1 MLASGRF
8 LYSSVVCLI
17 KTFKKFS
24 LFLIVIS
31 LGLPAY
37 SDVVKPAL
45 VEISV
50 FSDGRVGIEIRT
62 SIEALLTGI
71 DGRYQ
76 NTQDAPNSEK
86 YDALRMLGSDELREQ
101 FTPFHTTLV
110 GGVNLLADGVSI
122 PLQMGVIDIAPP
134 GYTKVPRAS
143 VIRLVGTVP
152 GGSTSLRWYYP
163 PRFGDQAVR
172 VRQVDE
178 ERGEY
183 HWSSYQWIKDD
194 KLSEPFSLTEVFAK
208 PTFWSVGSSYL
219 NAGFLHIVPKGLD
232 HVLFILGVFLITMR
246 LRPLLIQI
254 TMFTV
259 AHSLTLSLGVLGYV
273 NIPPQVVEPLIA
285 LSIAYVAFENLA
297 SDRLSRFR
305 LPVIFG
311 FGLLHGLGFA
321 SVLAEFG
328 LPEGLYFAALFW
340 FNVGVEFAQ
349 IGLLVA
355 AYLGITVW
363 FSCPEA
369 YRRYVV
375 LPGSLVI
382 GGVGTY
388 WMAERIFYF
397 YFS

>member
-8 LYSSVVCLI
+8 LYLSVVCLI
-17 KTFKKFS
+17 KPVKKLS

-31 LGLPAY
+31 LCLPAY

-62 SIEALLTGI
+62 SVEALLTGI

-86 YDALRMLGSDELREQ
+86 YDALRVLGSDELREQ
-101 FTPFHTTLV
+101 FTPFHTILL

-122 PLQMGVIDIAPP
+122 PLQMGAIDIAPP

-143 VIRLVGTVP
+143 VIRLVGTIP

-232 HVLFILGVFLITMR
+232 HVLFILGVFLLSMR

>member
-8 LYSSVVCLI
+8 LYLSVVCLI
-17 KTFKKFS
+17 KPVKKLS

-31 LGLPAY
+31 LCLPAY

-62 SIEALLTGI
+62 SVEALLTGI

-86 YDALRMLGSDELREQ
+86 YDALRVLGSDELREQ
-101 FTPFHTTLV
+101 FTPFHATLL

-122 PLQMGVIDIAPP
+122 PLEMGVVDIAPP

-143 VIRLVGTVP
+143 VIRLVGTIP

>member
-1 MLASGRF
+1 MLASRRF
-8 LYSSVVCLI
+8 LYPSVVCLI
-17 KTFKKFS
+17 KIFKKFS
-24 LFLIVIS
+24 LFLTVIS
-31 LGLPAY
+31 LCLPAY
-37 SDVVKPAL
+37 PDVVKPAL

-76 NTQDAPNSEK
+76 NTQDAPNSEQ
-86 YDALRMLGSDELREQ
+86 YDALRVLGPDELREQ
-101 FTPFHTTLV
+101 FTPFHATLL
-110 GGVNLLADGVSI
+110 GGVNLLVDGVSI

-143 VIRLVGTVP
+143 VIRLAGTVP

-219 NAGFLHIVPKGLD
+219 SAGFLHIVPKGLD

-273 NIPPQVVEPLIA
+273 NFPPQVVEPLIA

-311 FGLLHGLGFA
+311 FGLLHGMGFA